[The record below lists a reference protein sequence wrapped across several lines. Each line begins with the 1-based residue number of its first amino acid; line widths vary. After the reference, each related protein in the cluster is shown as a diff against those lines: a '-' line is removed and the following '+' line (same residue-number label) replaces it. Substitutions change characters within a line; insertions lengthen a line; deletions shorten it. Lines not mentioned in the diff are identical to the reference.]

1 MPLDWF
7 KKKNKKGAEAGSQ
20 EPKAPASKA
29 ASLKGLSIGRL
40 LSEELIVVA
49 PPGLD
54 KEKFID
60 FLVRRLCEK
69 RKLGGP
75 GPFLAKV
82 MEREQGISTTLDTG
96 LAVPHARVD
105 GLPEIAAI
113 LGLVPKGM
121 PDPKQPD
128 LVIRAMFM
136 FFSPNRQEAFT
147 QHLYLLRGV
156 SALFQPAFIEEIL
169 RNPSGAEVLKLVQ
182 SKESAG

>member
-7 KKKNKKGAEAGSQ
+7 KKKDKKGAEAGSP
-20 EPKAPASKA
+20 EPKTPASKA
-29 ASLKGLSIGRL
+29 ASRKGLSVGRL
-40 LSEELIVVA
+40 LSEDLIVVA

-69 RKLGGP
+69 RSLGGP

-105 GLPEIAAI
+105 GLPDIAAI
-113 LGLVPKGM
+113 LGLVP
-121 PDPKQPD
+121 
-128 LVIRAMFM
+128 
-136 FFSPNRQEAFT
+136 
-147 QHLYLLRGV
+147 
-156 SALFQPAFIEEIL
+156 
-169 RNPSGAEVLKLVQ
+169 
-182 SKESAG
+182 